1 LSTLELGSNGISEK
15 ADSAVFMV
23 VACIP
28 AYNEEDS
35 IARVILRVQGLVD
48 HVIVCDDGST
58 DITAEIAERLG
69 AIVVKHPT
77 NMGYG
82 ASLRTLFTVAGR
94 MGADAM
100 VTVDGD
106 GQHDP
111 SRIPALLEPLRS
123 GMADLVVGS
132 RFQRGEDE
140 REVPEYR
147 KLGIKAINGLAE
159 KFSYNGLTDAQS
171 GFRAYGKRAI
181 GLLGPVEQGMGA
193 STEILLK
200 AKDLGLSLT
209 EVSARITYDRPPR
222 NNPLAHGVDV
232 AMSTFK
238 IMTMRHPLMLFGA
251 PSLLSLALATMFWAW
266 TLQSFAETRSL
277 ITNVTLLAVA
287 FTVFGLVFA
296 TTAVVL
302 YVLINVVREARS

>member
-1 LSTLELGSNGISEK
+1 MSSSTAELGINGASK
-15 ADSAVFMV
+15 GDGFKV

-28 AYNEEDS
+28 AYDEEDA
-35 IARVILRVQGLVD
+35 IAGTIIQVQKYVD

-58 DITAEIAERLG
+58 DLTGEIAARLG
-69 AIVVKHPT
+69 AIVVRHET
-77 NMGYG
+77 NLGYG
-82 ASLRTLFTVAGR
+82 ATLRTLFSAADR

-111 SRIPALLEPLRS
+111 TRIPALLEPLRS
-123 GMADLVVGS
+123 GKADLVVGS

-159 KFSYNGLTDAQS
+159 KFSYDGLTDAQS

-200 AKDLGLSLT
+200 AKDAGLSLT

-222 NNPLAHGVDV
+222 SNPLTHGVDV
-232 AMSTFK
+232 VMSTFK